1 MVMPLLSPAAGKLIF
16 QLPEGSILN
25 SNDLIAQL
33 ELDSPDAVVAAE
45 QFRGTFPE
53 LGPPQVSSHGVDH
66 RFQQARTAAQMTLA
80 GGSQCTTFLGLG
92 HASIHLAGYA
102 STRSTKINA
111 RSRQALPS
119 RGCWCITAV
128 MDVRPLTGCVRL
140 CKLQCLPCM
149 ADMPQVAPRPLIKA
163 RYSSDWF
170 QCLVSVAL
178 HSACYL

>member
-80 GGSQCTTFLGLG
+80 GASRCTTILGID
-92 HASIHLAGYA
+92 HAMLHLAGYA
-102 STRSTKINA
+102 STRSIKIIA
-111 RSRQALPS
+111 RSRQAMPP
-119 RGCWCITAV
+119 RGCWCITA
-128 MDVRPLTGCVRL
+128 LGGCWPTDRVCQAVQATKTKKVQCYHAWQTCLRL
-140 CKLQCLPCM
+140 HQ
-149 ADMPQVAPRPLIKA
+149 
-163 RYSSDWF
+163 
-170 QCLVSVAL
+170 AL
-178 HSACYL
+178 